1 MISFLFLPLYVLL
14 CPDFT
19 AADSP
24 TVALA
29 YGTFQGF
36 ARGNVTQFLG
46 VPFGQACVPGLGIFF
61 HTFGLIEQLPSARF
75 SVPQEPALLH
85 GLQNATSFGPACLN
99 RHWIFRPVSRL
110 LPIHI
115 RLYLKI
121 VGLFDSCISPSFLS
135 FKASHSMC
143 SSLRSRTRRL
153 SFLSLWYVSYSR
165 SFTVLNIKIV
175 SVDLRRYT
183 LSGEN

>member
-85 GLQNATSFGPACLN
+85 GLQNATSFGPACPQQALDIPSGFPVASN
-99 RHWIFRPVSRL
+99 SYPSISEDCGFIRFVYFSIF
-110 LPIHI
+110 
-115 RLYLKI
+115 LK
-121 VGLFDSCISPSFLS
+121 F
-135 FKASHSMC
+135 
-143 SSLRSRTRRL
+143 
-153 SFLSLWYVSYSR
+153 
-165 SFTVLNIKIV
+165 
-175 SVDLRRYT
+175 
-183 LSGEN
+183 